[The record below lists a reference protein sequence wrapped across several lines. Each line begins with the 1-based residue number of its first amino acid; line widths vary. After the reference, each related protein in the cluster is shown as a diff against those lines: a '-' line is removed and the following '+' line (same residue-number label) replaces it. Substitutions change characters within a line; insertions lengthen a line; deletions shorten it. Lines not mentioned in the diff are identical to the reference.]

1 MAKSYYQKARKEY
14 KCSKCGKVINPGDHY
29 YKIEEMYRA
38 TRYRCEHCKP
48 ERSELTGSEYYS
60 WLWDLQDHLEERYD
74 LRSEEC
80 KDELYSELENVRDE
94 LQDKWDNIPESLQ
107 YSPNA
112 EMIQER
118 IDSLDDA
125 MNELDNLEYP
135 EKDED
140 AEDDSEYED
149 KLDEWEQDLTNAIQ
163 NIE

>member
-1 MAKSYYQKARKEY
+1 MAKAYYQKARKEY
-14 KCSKCGKVINPGDHY
+14 QCGKCGNKIHPGEYY
-29 YKIEEMYRA
+29 YKLEALYQR
-38 TRYRCEHCKP
+38 TRYRCENCKP
-48 ERSELTGSEYYS
+48 ERSELTESEYYS

-80 KDELYSELENVRDE
+80 KDELYSELENMRDE

-135 EKDED
+135 EKDEES
-140 AEDDSEYED
+140 EDESEYED
-149 KLDEWEQDLTNAIQ
+149 QLDSWEQDLINTIQ